1 MIPGPALAEIEA
13 AVRTLLQWAGDD
25 PAREGLQ
32 DTLGRIARVYREFFQ
47 AIAKTPKPY

>member
-1 MIPGPALAEIEA
+1 MIPRPALAEIEM

-32 DTLGRIARVYREFFQ
+32 DTPSRVARSYREFFL
-47 AIAKTPKPY
+47 AMAKTPKPY